1 MVFEKYKKDRPKRK
15 SQKTQHTFERR
26 GDPGGSFPLPLT
38 SLLEDVRRVD
48 GGHRRHGHGSPHEYG
63 ASERGLQAG
72 SLQVCRDQT
81 WERVSDSEG
90 DEVMEFDMSDGDF
103 GNHERIADQ
112 MTPVSGMG
120 RHPVTPDS
128 LMGEKTIMT
137 QEARDPEG
145 PANLATLAVRHAEE
159 IAAPPGL
166 DGRSNNRHQEPA
178 AIKFNPI
185 PDVAGFESW
194 RSNVRDTIVAAAGG
208 SMEAYLWI
216 LEVED
221 PSLDFEHLSD
231 VGIFQSIDAKIA
243 DAVSKIQRGV
253 IAKQLTMMKTQAARN
268 KTLVSGR
275 QQLRFIYDE

>member
-1 MVFEKYKKDRPKRK
+1 MELV
-15 SQKTQHTFERR
+15 
-26 GDPGGSFPLPLT
+26 
-38 SLLEDVRRVD
+38 
-48 GGHRRHGHGSPHEYG
+48 
-63 ASERGLQAG
+63 QAG
-72 SLQVCRDQT
+72 
-81 WERVSDSEG
+81 
-90 DEVMEFDMSDGDF
+90 
-103 GNHERIADQ
+103 
-112 MTPVSGMG
+112 
-120 RHPVTPDS
+120 
-128 LMGEKTIMT
+128 
-137 QEARDPEG
+137 
-145 PANLATLAVRHAEE
+145 EE

-166 DGRSNNRHQEPA
+166 DGRTNNRHQEPA

-185 PDVAGFESW
+185 PDVAGSESW

-275 QQLRFIYDE
+275 QQLRFIYDEFKLDEDNGERFDLEDLMKIRYPGDDQLEEFLVLWDGTLTRMDESPSDKLKRSVFHGSMG